1 MVLQGT
7 FNQPFGHGW
16 AEWYSVLFFSRDMS
30 IPFLSQSSRCGCR
43 GFPKLQPRVRH
54 RRRRVGAAPVKFGS
68 IIFCFCTIHFLS
80 LIDSFQPYPCTS
92 KNQIWRDNKKRKE
105 NRNTLN
111 FTWFLMINQ
120 TKAYF
125 TKHSPFLVRLN
136 HFQIFFF
143 KIQLRAIQTALLA
156 VYEVNQGYF
165 DRVKPTLK
173 LLLAS

>member
-1 MVLQGT
+1 M
-7 FNQPFGHGW
+7 
-16 AEWYSVLFFSRDMS
+16 
-30 IPFLSQSSRCGCR
+30 CR
-43 GFPKLQPRVRH
+43 V
-54 RRRRVGAAPVKFGS
+54 VDGAAVPQCAVKFGS

-125 TKHSPFLVRLN
+125 TKCPPFLLRPFYNYGRLLD
-136 HFQIFFF
+136 
-143 KIQLRAIQTALLA
+143 KP
-156 VYEVNQGYF
+156 YENEVTLTGQNQ
-165 DRVKPTLK
+165 PLK
-173 LLLAS
+173 CWHPLEPLKKLKRGIDL